1 MKTQVEKQEK
11 NIVKLNIEVPAQEAV
26 DAYNRAVQRIS
37 QHINIAGFR
46 RGKAPRAIVEQNV
59 GKERIKYEA
68 LESLLP
74 KVFQE
79 VIKENNYD
87 IVTQPSVDSYEF
99 NIGEDLKISATIEL
113 RPEVKLGDYKGMT
126 IKVESEKI
134 PEDAFEKAMD
144 NLKKQAITSELVVDR
159 PSEAT
164 DFVKF
169 DFDGYV
175 NGEQIKNGSGKN
187 YTLDLANSSFIP
199 GFAEQL
205 VGHNAGE
212 EFDIEV
218 KFPENYHEEK
228 LAGAPATFK
237 IKVHEVRRKVEPEL
251 NDEFAKKVGPFETM
265 KDLEADIQKYLEK
278 TRDDKNKDKADEA
291 IFEKVMENAELEI
304 PETMIERE
312 CDHLLSEYK
321 QKLVM
326 QGFTYEQALQ
336 QYGEDSIMSQLKED
350 AEKRIKNSLIIDK
363 IASIE
368 NLNVEAN
375 DMESKLERMQHAY
388 QMDKPALM
396 KQLAQNPGFLSSLSQ
411 QVINEK
417 VANFL
422 AENNTVEY
430 VD

>member
-37 QHINIAGFR
+37 QHINIPGFR
-46 RGKAPRAIVEQNV
+46 RGKAPRPIVEQNV

-68 LESLLP
+68 LESMLP
-74 KVFQE
+74 RVFQE

-99 NIGEDLKISATIEL
+99 NIGEDLKIKATIEL
-113 RPEVKLGDYKGMT
+113 RPEVKLGEYKGMT
-126 IKVESEKI
+126 VKVESEKI
-134 PEDAFEKAMD
+134 PEDAFDKAMD
-144 NLKKQAITSELVVDR
+144 NIKQRAVTSEIVVDR

-164 DFVKF
+164 DLVTF

-187 YTLDLANSSFIP
+187 YTLDIANSSFIP

-237 IKVHEVRRKVEPEL
+237 IKLHEIRQKVVPEL

-265 KDLEADIQKYLEK
+265 SDLEADIQKYLEK
-278 TRDDKNKDKADEA
+278 ARDDQNKSKADEA
-291 IFEKVMENAELEI
+291 IFDKVIENTELEI

-312 CDHLLSEYK
+312 CNHLLDEYK
-321 QKLVM
+321 QKLAM

-336 QYGEDSIMSQLKED
+336 QYGEEGIMSQLKED

-363 IASIE
+363 IASE
-368 NLNVEAN
+368 EKLTVEAN
-375 DMESKLERMQHAY
+375 DMEAKLEKMQNAY
-388 QMDKPALM
+388 QMDKTSLM
-396 KQLAQNPGFLSSLSQ
+396 KQLSQNPGFLSSLSQ

>member
-37 QHINIAGFR
+37 QHINIPGFR
-46 RGKAPRAIVEQNV
+46 RGKAPRPIVEQNV

-74 KVFQE
+74 RVFQE

-99 NIGEDLKISATIEL
+99 NIGEDLKIKATIEL
-113 RPEVKLGDYKGMT
+113 RPEVKLGEYKGMT
-126 IKVESEKI
+126 VKVESEKI
-134 PEDAFEKAMD
+134 PEDAFDKAMD
-144 NLKKQAITSELVVDR
+144 NIKQRAVTSEIVVDR

-164 DFVKF
+164 DLGTF

-187 YTLDLANSSFIP
+187 YTLDIANSSFIP

-237 IKVHEVRRKVEPEL
+237 IKLHEIRQKVVPEL

-265 KDLEADIQKYLEK
+265 SDLEADIQKYLEK
-278 TRDDKNKDKADEA
+278 ARDDQNKSKADEA
-291 IFEKVMENAELEI
+291 IFDKVIENTELEI

-312 CDHLLSEYK
+312 CNHLLDEYK
-321 QKLVM
+321 QKLAM

-336 QYGEDSIMSQLKED
+336 QYGEEGIMSQLKED

-363 IASIE
+363 IASE
-368 NLNVEAN
+368 EKLTVEAK
-375 DMESKLERMQHAY
+375 DMEAKLEKMQNAY
-388 QMDKPALM
+388 QMEKTSLM
-396 KQLAQNPGFLSSLSQ
+396 KQLSQNPGFLSSLSQ

>member
-37 QHINIAGFR
+37 QHINIPGFR
-46 RGKAPRAIVEQNV
+46 RGKAPRPIVEQNV

-68 LESLLP
+68 LESMLP
-74 KVFQE
+74 RVFQE

-99 NIGEDLKISATIEL
+99 NIGEDLKIKATIEL
-113 RPEVKLGDYKGMT
+113 RPEVKLGEYKGMT
-126 IKVESEKI
+126 VKVESEKI
-134 PEDAFEKAMD
+134 PEDAFDKAMD
-144 NLKKQAITSELVVDR
+144 NIKQRAVTSEIVVDR

-164 DFVKF
+164 DLVTF

-187 YTLDLANSSFIP
+187 YTLDIANSSFIP

-237 IKVHEVRRKVEPEL
+237 IKLHEIRQKVVPEL

-265 KDLEADIQKYLEK
+265 SDLEADIQKYLEK
-278 TRDDKNKDKADEA
+278 ARDDQNKSKADEA
-291 IFEKVMENAELEI
+291 IFDKVIENTELEI

-312 CDHLLSEYK
+312 CNHLLDEYK
-321 QKLVM
+321 QKLAM

-336 QYGEDSIMSQLKED
+336 QYGEEGIMSQLKED

-363 IASIE
+363 IASEE
-368 NLNVEAN
+368 NLTVEAN
-375 DMESKLERMQHAY
+375 DMEAKLEKMQNAY
-388 QMDKPALM
+388 QMDKTSLM
-396 KQLAQNPGFLSSLSQ
+396 KQLSQNPGFLSSLSQ

>member
-37 QHINIAGFR
+37 QHINIPGFR
-46 RGKAPRAIVEQNV
+46 RGKAPRPIVEQNV

-68 LESLLP
+68 LESMLP
-74 KVFQE
+74 RVFQE

-99 NIGEDLKISATIEL
+99 NIGEDLKIKATIEL
-113 RPEVKLGDYKGMT
+113 RPEVKLGEYKGMT
-126 IKVESEKI
+126 VKVESEKI
-134 PEDAFEKAMD
+134 PEDAFDKAMD
-144 NLKKQAITSELVVDR
+144 NIKQRAVTSEIVVDR

-164 DFVKF
+164 DLVTF

-187 YTLDLANSSFIP
+187 YTLDIANSSFIP

-237 IKVHEVRRKVEPEL
+237 IKLHEIRQKVVPEL

-265 KDLEADIQKYLEK
+265 SDLEADIQKYLEK
-278 TRDDKNKDKADEA
+278 ARDDQNKSKADEA
-291 IFEKVMENAELEI
+291 IFDKVIENTELEI

-312 CDHLLSEYK
+312 CNHLLDEYK
-321 QKLVM
+321 QKLAM

-336 QYGEDSIMSQLKED
+336 QYGEEGIMSQLKED

-363 IASIE
+363 IASEE
-368 NLNVEAN
+368 NLTVEAK
-375 DMESKLERMQHAY
+375 DMEAKLEKMQNAY
-388 QMDKPALM
+388 QMDKTSLM
-396 KQLAQNPGFLSSLSQ
+396 KQLSQNPGFLSSLSQ

>member
-46 RGKAPRAIVEQNV
+46 RGKAPRPIVEQNV

-74 KVFQE
+74 RVFQE

-99 NIGEDLKISATIEL
+99 NIGEDLKIKATIEL
-113 RPEVKLGDYKGMT
+113 RPEVKLGEYKGMT
-126 IKVESEKI
+126 VKVESEKI
-134 PEDAFEKAMD
+134 PEDAFDKAMD
-144 NLKKQAITSELVVDR
+144 NIKQRAVTSEIVVDR

-164 DFVKF
+164 DLVTF

-187 YTLDLANSSFIP
+187 YTLDIANSSFIP

-237 IKVHEVRRKVEPEL
+237 IKLHEIRQKVVPEL

-265 KDLEADIQKYLEK
+265 SDLEADIQKYLEK
-278 TRDDKNKDKADEA
+278 ARDDQNKSKADEA
-291 IFEKVMENAELEI
+291 IFDKVIENTELEI

-312 CDHLLSEYK
+312 CNHLLDEYK
-321 QKLVM
+321 QKLAM

-336 QYGEDSIMSQLKED
+336 QYGEEGIMSQLKED

-363 IASIE
+363 IASE
-368 NLNVEAN
+368 EKLTVEAK
-375 DMESKLERMQHAY
+375 DMEAKLEKMQNAY
-388 QMDKPALM
+388 QMDKTSLM
-396 KQLAQNPGFLSSLSQ
+396 KQLSQNPGFLSSLSQ

>member
-46 RGKAPRAIVEQNV
+46 RGKAPRPIVEQNV

-99 NIGEDLKISATIEL
+99 NIGEDLKIKATIEL
-113 RPEVKLGDYKGMT
+113 RPEVKLGEYKGMT
-126 IKVESEKI
+126 VKVESEKI
-134 PEDAFEKAMD
+134 PEDAFDKAMD
-144 NLKKQAITSELVVDR
+144 NIKQRAVTSEIVVDR

-164 DFVKF
+164 DLVTF

-187 YTLDLANSSFIP
+187 YTLDIANSSFIP

-237 IKVHEVRRKVEPEL
+237 IKLHEIRQKVVPEL

-265 KDLEADIQKYLEK
+265 SDLEADIQKYLEK
-278 TRDDKNKDKADEA
+278 ARDDQNKSKADEA
-291 IFEKVMENAELEI
+291 IFDKVIENTELEI

-312 CDHLLSEYK
+312 CNHLLDEYK
-321 QKLVM
+321 QKLAM

-336 QYGEDSIMSQLKED
+336 QYGEEGIMSQLKED

-363 IASIE
+363 IASE
-368 NLNVEAN
+368 EKLTVEAN
-375 DMESKLERMQHAY
+375 DMEAKLEKMQNAY
-388 QMDKPALM
+388 QMDKTSLM
-396 KQLAQNPGFLSSLSQ
+396 KQLSQNPGFLSSLSQ